1 MEPPAQ
7 AAGVASK
14 PADVAVVIPAY
25 NAESLLPP
33 TLASVAAQSVQ
44 AATVVLVDDRSL
56 DETAAVA
63 ASWRDHLPL
72 SVLRT
77 DRNLGPGGARHV
89 GITSTSTSL
98 VALLDHDDYW
108 FPDHLE
114 SMLACYR
121 SAAGPVIVSGNPM
134 DWVAGHSMAPSSLT
148 REPLPPET
156 AQLPALLRRNFVTSA
171 ALFPRELYDR
181 VGGFRSEF
189 VGTDDWDLWIRM
201 VREGATVRRL
211 SHHTLLYR
219 LSEASMSS
227 NVPEKELRF
236 VDQEL
241 AVLLAAVAESRSSEE
256 RAAARQ
262 GLRRL
267 RARKQ
272 FLLARSFALEGRT
285 GPARL
290 AALKGLT
297 GDRRSVLRSA
307 AIAVAPSSA
316 IRWRAARQE
325 RRRGTQSTDPTLLS

>member
-1 MEPPAQ
+1 VPAT
-7 AAGVASK
+7 GVGNE

-25 NAESLLPP
+25 NASSLLPA
-33 TLASVAAQSVQ
+33 TLASVAAQTVQ
-44 AATVVLVDDRSL
+44 AATVVLVDDRSV
-56 DETAAVA
+56 DDTAAVA
-63 ASWRDHLPL
+63 ASWRDRLPL
-72 SVLRT
+72 SVLRP
-77 DRNLGPGGARHV
+77 DRNLGPGGARHMA
-89 GITSTSTSL
+89 ITSTSTSL

-114 SMLACYR
+114 AMLACYR

-134 DWVAGHSMAPSSLT
+134 VWVAGHSVAPSPLT
-148 REPLPPET
+148 TTPLPPEPG
-156 AQLPALLRRNFVTSA
+156 QLPALLRRNFVNSA
-171 ALFPRELYDR
+171 ALFPRELYDK

-201 VREGATVRRL
+201 VREGATIRRL
-211 SHHTLLYR
+211 THHTLLYR

-256 RAAARQ
+256 RAAARR

-290 AALKGLT
+290 AALRGLT
-297 GDRRSVLRSA
+297 GGDRRSALRSA
-307 AIAVAPSSA
+307 AIAVAPSAA
-316 IRWRAARQE
+316 IRWRAARRE
-325 RRRGTQSTDPTLLS
+325 RRRGTQATDPTLLP

>member
-1 MEPPAQ
+1 MGT
-7 AAGVASK
+7 AGAGNQQ
-14 PADVAVVIPAY
+14 ADVAVVIPAY
-25 NAESLLPP
+25 NARSLLPA
-33 TLASVAAQSVQ
+33 TLASVAAQTVQ
-44 AATVVLVDDRSL
+44 AAAVVLVDDRSA
-56 DETAAVA
+56 DDTTAVA

-77 DRNLGPGGARHV
+77 EHNLGPGGARHL
-89 GITSTSTSL
+89 GIASTSTSL
-98 VALLDHDDYW
+98 IALLDHDDYW

-114 SMLACYR
+114 AMLACYR
-121 SAAGPVIVSGNPM
+121 SAAGPVVVCGNPM
-134 DWVAGHSMAPSSLT
+134 VWVAGHAVAPSPMTS
-148 REPLPPET
+148 EPLPPGP
-156 AQLPALLRRNFVTSA
+156 AQLPALLRRNFVDSA
-171 ALFPRELYDR
+171 VLFPRELYDR

-201 VREGATVRRL
+201 VRGGATIRRL

-219 LSEASMSS
+219 LSESSMSS

-241 AVLLAAVAESRSSEE
+241 AVLHAAAAESRSSEE
-256 RAAARQ
+256 RAAARR

-285 GPARL
+285 GAARL
-290 AALKGLT
+290 AALRGLN
-297 GDRRSVLRSA
+297 GDRRSALRSA
-307 AIAVAPSSA
+307 AIAVAPSAA

-325 RRRGTQSTDPTLLS
+325 RLRGTQATDPTLLR